1 MLDSLRLY
9 GRYAAVSL
17 RGQMQYRASFI
28 MLSIGTFA
36 ITGAEFAMVWVM
48 FRRFGTLQGWSLSEV
63 AMFYGTVNVAF
74 ALAESSARG
83 FDTFADL
90 IKGGGFDT
98 ILLRPRSAALQVA
111 ARELHAVR
119 IGRLLQGAA
128 ILVWASAS
136 LHIGWTPAKAVL
148 LTGAILGAVCLFY
161 GLLILQ
167 ATLCFWTTES
177 LEVVNTVTYGG
188 IETAQ
193 YPMSIYRRWFR
204 VFFTAVVPLACVS
217 YYPLLRVLGRPSPD
231 GIPVWFGWVSP
242 LVGVAFLALSLQV
255 WRVGVRH
262 YRSTGS

>member
-1 MLDSLRLY
+1 MNSLRLY

-28 MLSIGTFA
+28 MLTLSTFA
-36 ITGAEFAMVWVM
+36 ITGAEFVAVVIL
-48 FRRFGTLQGWSLSEV
+48 FDRFGSLQGWRLAEV
-63 AMFYGTVNVAF
+63 AMFYGAVNAAF
-74 ALAESSARG
+74 AIAESTARG
-83 FDTFADL
+83 LDTFAEL

-119 IGRLLQGAA
+119 IGRLAQAVA
-128 ILVWASAS
+128 ILIWASMA
-136 LHIGWTPAKAVL
+136 LDIAWTLPKVAL
-148 LTGAILGAVCLFY
+148 LVGNLAGAVCLFY

-177 LEVVNTVTYGG
+177 LEVLNTVTYGG

-193 YPMSIYRRWFR
+193 YPLSIFRSWFR
-204 VFFTAVVPLACVS
+204 LFFTAVVPLACVS
-217 YYPLLRVLGRPSPD
+217 YYPLLQVLDRAPTKGLAS
-231 GIPVWFGWVSP
+231 WFGWVSP
-242 LVGVAFLALSLQV
+242 LVGGVFFVLALQV
-255 WRVGVRH
+255 WRIGVRH